1 MARGNGSNSGAV
13 LDFNSLMQQ
22 QNERAARL
30 KELGKRHGDLQKAR
44 QQLDKDE
51 AAFMKEVQS
60 LGLGNAFSAPSRP
73 ARQPRQT
80 AKAQSKGKG
89 DGNKGKQQSKPQPKA
104 QKRAANG
111 TKQKGNGGNG
121 TRGVPLHNI
130 LLTVLPANNE
140 DSITKD
146 EIASRVSGEGYTSK
160 ASNPKVV
167 IGQALGASNHFTNTG
182 RGLWKLSK
190 LGERARD
197 KMFASAVSDA
207 AKDTNATAAVSTPA
221 PVAAQP
227 VAAQPVASAD
237 TAEDR
242 LAQTNAAAADAQPA
256 VGATA

>member
-1 MARGNGSNSGAV
+1 
-13 LDFNSLMQQ
+13 MQQ

-60 LGLGNAFSAPSRP
+60 LGLGNTFSAPSRP
-73 ARQPRQT
+73 ARQPHQTPKATRQT
-80 AKAQSKGKG
+80 KG
-89 DGNKGKQQSKPQPKA
+89 DGNKGKQSKQQPRQ

-111 TKQKGNGGNG
+111 SKSKGNGGNG

-146 EIASRVSGEGYTSK
+146 EIATRVSGEGYTSK

-197 KMFASAVSDA
+197 KMFSSAVTDA
-207 AKDTNATAAVSTPA
+207 AKDTKANVAAPAPQTDAA
-221 PVAAQP
+221 PVAASP
-227 VAAQPVASAD
+227 DSAE
-237 TAEDR
+237 AR
-242 LAQTNAAAADAQPA
+242 LAQTNAAGGTDSVPAAA
-256 VGATA
+256 GANA